1 MKMDPRTTQ
10 LKKQFLTLEVLA
22 VAVSA
27 YQHNH
32 ARVERHA
39 VDTDAQHILP
49 NRQLIS
55 EYLDGNRA
63 NLPIVSDHDRK
74 HAEGIVQYLQQTG
87 VMQALVNRSDR
98 FLAQINELLLRPTVT
113 SKDFGLLAWAP
124 KLSDDYQKK
133 DQVREI
139 SARFEYA
146 SRYIGKIGDK
156 IQTNFTLIDSRYI
169 QSMNCHAVYGNDDQ
183 GNLIFYWA
191 RDEKKIVTSGLIH
204 GRVKSHKQD
213 SYRGNARV
221 TTFNY
226 VKVI

>member
-1 MKMDPRTTQ
+1 MKQKFP
-10 LKKQFLTLEVLA
+10 TLEVLA

-27 YQHNH
+27 YQHNN
-32 ARVERHA
+32 ARVERHG
-39 VDTDAQHILP
+39 VVPDTQNIVP

-55 EYLDGNRA
+55 EYLQGNRS
-63 NLPIVSDHDRK
+63 NLVTVSDHDRK
-74 HAEGIVQYLQQTG
+74 QAEDIVQYLQQTG
-87 VMQALVNRSDR
+87 VMQTLVNRGDR
-98 FLAQINELLLRPTVT
+98 FLAQINELLLKPTVT

-139 SARFEYA
+139 SARYEYV
-146 SRYIGKIGDK
+146 SRYIGQIGDK

-191 RDEKKIVTSGLIH
+191 KDEKKIVTSGRIH

-226 VKVI
+226 VKVL